1 MWTSDFL
8 EIDGIKYNLP
18 VKTDVTRNFDLLDKF
33 EKAHDNLKWHV
44 FELINRYPLMDIYPV
59 KYYKLFGGE

>member
-18 VKTDVTRNFDLLDKF
+18 VKTDVTRNFDLLDK
-33 EKAHDNLKWHV
+33 
-44 FELINRYPLMDIYPV
+44 
-59 KYYKLFGGE
+59 